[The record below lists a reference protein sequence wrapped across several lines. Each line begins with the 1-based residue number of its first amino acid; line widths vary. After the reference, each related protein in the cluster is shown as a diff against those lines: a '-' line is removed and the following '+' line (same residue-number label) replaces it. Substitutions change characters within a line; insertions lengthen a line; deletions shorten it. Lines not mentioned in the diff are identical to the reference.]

1 MKIIIDSTD
10 VDLRTVMVAMR
21 SIVNGDI
28 NKSQVW
34 TFIERETRKRI
45 VVFNIINKK
54 SITFKVYYDKENKNE

>member
-1 MKIIIDSTD
+1 MKIIIDNVD
-10 VDLRTVMVAMR
+10 VDWRTVMVAMR

>member
-45 VVFNIINKK
+45 IVFNIINKK
-54 SITFKVYYDKENKNE
+54 SITFKVYYDKECN

>member
-34 TFIERETRKRI
+34 TFIETETRKRI
-45 VVFNIINKK
+45 IVFNIRNKK
-54 SITFKVYYDKENKNE
+54 SITFKVYYDKELLK

>member
-10 VDLRTVMVAMR
+10 VDWRTVMVAMR

-34 TFIERETRKRI
+34 TFIETETRKRI
-45 VVFNIINKK
+45 IVFNIRNKK
-54 SITFKVYYDKENKNE
+54 SITFKV

>member
-28 NKSQVW
+28 YKSQVW
-34 TFIERETRKRI
+34 TFIETETRKRI
-45 VVFNIINKK
+45 IVFNIRNKK
-54 SITFKVYYDKENKNE
+54 SITFKVYYDKESN